1 MIVTR
6 IESTQQIMISL
17 VAQPTDEE
25 GYGDCQADF
34 PDLRKLW
41 ALVILVRYDPQ
52 RYPLCDAVGGHRRRC
67 IRWWSTDLSWRV
79 MCKQDEGG

>member
-25 GYGDCQADF
+25 GYGDCEQ
-34 PDLRKLW
+34 
-41 ALVILVRYDPQ
+41 
-52 RYPLCDAVGGHRRRC
+52 
-67 IRWWSTDLSWRV
+67 
-79 MCKQDEGG
+79 